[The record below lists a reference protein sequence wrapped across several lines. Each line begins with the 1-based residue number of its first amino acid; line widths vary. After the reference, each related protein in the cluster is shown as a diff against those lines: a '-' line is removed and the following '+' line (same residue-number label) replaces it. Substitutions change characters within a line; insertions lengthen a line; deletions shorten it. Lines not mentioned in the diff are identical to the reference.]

1 MKTIIATSLNYTPL
15 RRLESVILY
24 YDDGSHK
31 KIKAETLR
39 EQSRDSNFSLL
50 NYYTREFHS
59 KQKG

>member
-31 KIKAETLR
+31 KIKTETLR
-39 EQSRDSNFSLL
+39 ERSRDSNFSLL
-50 NYYTREFHS
+50 KYYAGEFHS
-59 KQKG
+59 KQ